1 MPTTPLHFAAAAG
14 RLARAVFPL
23 TLRGLLILLLSLGIL
38 AAGLLRAD
46 LAALFWGSSFLLFSA
61 YALAAGHLF
70 RLSIRRR
77 QKARPELL
85 SVMLP
90 AAGIF
95 SGEITEAQVSADLPR
110 SFPPGIGVRLRFP
123 LGWHDRRI
131 DAVTTRLA
139 PGRNGRSIA
148 FAAKYRGAY
157 ASTDAVFEV
166 RDLLGFTAHRLAV
179 PLRETLTVF
188 PSVSPLPDS
197 STFMEQA
204 EESAV
209 YAPRRRRS
217 EELLEARKYY
227 PGDDVRRLNWKVFAH
242 LNELFL
248 RIGEE
253 VPPPESRILFVL
265 DCTANPLVPR
275 SVAADYLDRLVESCA
290 SLLVSLL
297 GRRIDVMLSLPGVP
311 MCRSYTEESRPAV
324 LAALADVWWTDAEWR
339 PELPG
344 RRGLHVAVFSS
355 PGSPGLPR
363 ILSRVHGL
371 GWSMSLFIKG
381 LEEEAPAPIR
391 RMKEL
396 LFVPQRVTERPP
408 AAAGKREREA
418 LRDAMARDLA
428 AYQGPEWKVRHAA
441 EI

>member
-1 MPTTPLHFAAAAG
+1 MTPARFAAAAG
-14 RLARAVFPL
+14 RLAGAVFPF
-23 TLRGLLILLLSLGIL
+23 TIRGLLILALSLVIL
-38 AAGLLRAD
+38 AAGVIRAD

-61 YALAAGHLF
+61 YALAAGHVF
-70 RLSIRRR
+70 RLSLRR
-77 QKARPELL
+77 QVGRSERL
-85 SVMLP
+85 SVILP

-95 SGEITEAQVSADLPR
+95 SNEETEAQVLAHLPR
-110 SFPPGIGVRLRFP
+110 AFPPGIGVRLRLP
-123 LGWHDRRI
+123 LAWHERGI
-131 DAVTTRLA
+131 DSVTSRCV
-139 PGRNGRSIA
+139 PGRNERSIP
-148 FAAKYRGAY
+148 FRAKYRGVY
-157 ASTDAVFEV
+157 ASTEAVFEV
-166 RDLLGFTAHRLAV
+166 RDLLGFTAHRLSV

-188 PSVSPLPDS
+188 PDLSPVPEA

-204 EESAV
+204 EDSAV

-242 LNELFL
+242 MNELFL

-275 SVAADYLDRLVESCA
+275 GVSADYLDRLVDSCA

-311 MCRSYTEESRPAV
+311 ACRSYTEESRPAV
-324 LAALADVWWTDAEWR
+324 LAALADAWWTHAEWK

-344 RRGLHVAVFSS
+344 RRSLHVAIFSS
-355 PGSPGLPR
+355 PGSPGLER
-363 ILSRVHGL
+363 IVSRVKGL

-381 LEEEAPAPIR
+381 LDPETPAPIR
-391 RMKEL
+391 RVKEL
-396 LFVPQRVTERPP
+396 LFVPERAPMRAP
-408 AAAGKREREA
+408 AAAGRRERAAFTDA
-418 LRDAMARDLA
+418 LVKDLA
-428 AYQGPEWKVRHAA
+428 AYRGPQWKVRHAA

>member
-1 MPTTPLHFAAAAG
+1 
-14 RLARAVFPL
+14 
-23 TLRGLLILLLSLGIL
+23 
-38 AAGLLRAD
+38 
-46 LAALFWGSSFLLFSA
+46 
-61 YALAAGHLF
+61 
-70 RLSIRRR
+70 
-77 QKARPELL
+77 
-85 SVMLP
+85 
-90 AAGIF
+90 
-95 SGEITEAQVSADLPR
+95 
-110 SFPPGIGVRLRFP
+110 VRLQLP
-123 LGWHDRRI
+123 LAWHERRV
-131 DAVTTRLA
+131 DAVTSRCA
-139 PGRNGRSIA
+139 PGRNERSIPFSA
-148 FAAKYRGAY
+148 RYRGVY
-157 ASTDAVFEV
+157 ASTEAVFEV
-166 RDLLGFTAHRLAV
+166 RDLLGFTAHRLTV

-188 PSVSPLPDS
+188 PSLSPLPDT
-197 STFMEQA
+197 STIMEQA

-275 SVAADYLDRLVESCA
+275 GVAADYLDRLVESCA

-311 MCRSYTEESRPAV
+311 ACRSYTEESRPAV
-324 LAALADVWWTDAEWR
+324 LAALADAWWTEAEWK

-344 RRGLHVAVFSS
+344 RRSLHVAVFSS
-355 PGSPGLPR
+355 PGSPGLKR
-363 ILSRVHGL
+363 IVSRVKGL

-381 LEEEAPAPIR
+381 LDAEAPAPIR
-391 RMKEL
+391 RVKEL
-396 LFVPQRVTERPP
+396 LFLPERP
-408 AAAGKREREA
+408 AASAPTGAGRREREA
-418 LRDAMARDLA
+418 FTDALARDLA

>member
-1 MPTTPLHFAAAAG
+1 MTPARFTAAAG
-14 RLARAVFPL
+14 RLARAVFPF
-23 TLRGLLILLLSLGIL
+23 TIRGLLILALSLVIL
-38 AAGLLRAD
+38 AAGLVRAD

-70 RLSIRRR
+70 RLSLRRR
-77 QKARPELL
+77 QVTRPELL
-85 SVMLP
+85 SLTLP

-95 SGEITEAQVSADLPR
+95 SNEMTEARITADLPR
-110 SFPPGIGVRLRFP
+110 SFPPGLGVRLQLP
-123 LGWHDRRI
+123 LAWHERRV
-131 DAVTTRLA
+131 DAVTARCA
-139 PGRNGRSIA
+139 PGRNEKSIP
-148 FAAKYRGAY
+148 FSAKCRGAY

-179 PLRETLTVF
+179 PLRETLTVY
-188 PSVSPLPDS
+188 PSLSPIPES
-197 STFMEQA
+197 TTFMEQA

-253 VPPPESRILFVL
+253 VPPPETRILFVL

-297 GRRIDVMLSLPGVP
+297 GRRIDVMLSLPGVTA
-311 MCRSYTEESRPAV
+311 CRSYTEESRPAV
-324 LAALADVWWTDAEWR
+324 LAALADVWWTDAEWK

-344 RRGLHVAVFSS
+344 RRSLHVAVFSS
-355 PGSPGLPR
+355 PGSPGLER
-363 ILSRVHGL
+363 ILSRVKGL

-381 LEEEAPAPIR
+381 LDAEAAAPVR
-391 RMKEL
+391 RVKEL
-396 LFVPQRVTERPP
+396 LFLPERAP
-408 AAAGKREREA
+408 APAEGAAGRREREVFTDA
-418 LRDAMARDLA
+418 LARDLA

>member
-1 MPTTPLHFAAAAG
+1 MTPVGFMAAG
-14 RLARAVFPL
+14 RLARAVFPF
-23 TLRGLLILLLSLGIL
+23 TIRGLLILVLSLLIL

-61 YALAAGHLF
+61 YALAAGHVF
-70 RLSIRRR
+70 RLSIRR
-77 QKARPELL
+77 QVARPELL
-85 SVMLP
+85 SVILP

-95 SGEITEAQVSADLPR
+95 PGAETEAHVSLHLPR
-110 SFPPGIGVRLRFP
+110 AFPPGIGVTLRLP
-123 LGWHDRRI
+123 LAWHERRI
-131 DAVTTRLA
+131 DAVTVRLA
-139 PGRNGRSIA
+139 PGRNERTIA
-148 FAAKYRGAY
+148 FSARSRGAY
-157 ASTDAVFEV
+157 ASTEAVFEV
-166 RDLLGFTAHRLAV
+166 RDLLGFTAHRLSV

-188 PSVSPLPDS
+188 PALSPVPEAS
-197 STFMEQA
+197 AFMEQA
-204 EESAV
+204 EDSAV

-275 SVAADYLDRLVESCA
+275 SLSAEYLDRLVESCA
-290 SLLVSLL
+290 SLLVMLL
-297 GRRIDVMLSLPGVP
+297 GRRIDVMLSLPGVLA
-311 MCRSYTEESRPAV
+311 CRSYTEESRPAV
-324 LAALADVWWTDAEWR
+324 LATLADAWWTEAEWK

-344 RRGLHVAVFSS
+344 RRSLHVAVFSS
-355 PGSPGLPR
+355 PGSPGLER
-363 ILSRVHGL
+363 IVSRVKGL

-381 LEEEAPAPIR
+381 LDPETPPPAR
-391 RMKEL
+391 RLKEL
-396 LFVPQRVTERPP
+396 LFVPEQAAVRAP
-408 AAAGKREREA
+408 AAAGRRERTAFTDA
-418 LRDAMARDLA
+418 LVKDLS
-428 AYQGPEWKVRHAA
+428 AYRGPQWNVRHAA

>member
-1 MPTTPLHFAAAAG
+1 MTPARCAAAAG

-23 TLRGLLILLLSLGIL
+23 TIRGLLILVLSLCIL
-38 AAGLLRAD
+38 AAGVVRAD

-70 RLSIRRR
+70 RLSLRRR
-77 QKARPELL
+77 QVSRPELL
-85 SVMLP
+85 SLILP

-95 SGEITEAQVSADLPR
+95 SNEMTEAHILADLPR
-110 SFPPGIGVRLRFP
+110 SFPPGIGVRLRLP
-123 LGWHDRRI
+123 LTWHDRRI
-131 DAVTTRLA
+131 DAITARCA
-139 PGRNGRSIA
+139 PGRSQRSIP
-148 FAAKYRGAY
+148 FSAKHRAAY
-157 ASTDAVFEV
+157 ASAEAVFEV
-166 RDLLGFTAHRLAV
+166 RDLLGFTAHRLAL

-188 PSVSPLPDS
+188 PSLYPLADS
-197 STFMEQA
+197 ATFMEQA

-253 VPPPESRILFVL
+253 VPPPESRLLFVL

-297 GRRIDVMLSLPGVP
+297 GRRIDVMLSLPGVQA
-311 MCRSYTEESRPAV
+311 CRSYTEESRPAA
-324 LAALADVWWTDAEWR
+324 LAALADAWWTDAEWK

-344 RRGLHVAVFSS
+344 RRSLHVAVFSS
-355 PGSPGLPR
+355 PGSPGLER
-363 ILSRVHGL
+363 IVSRVKSL

-381 LEEEAPAPIR
+381 LDAENPAPIR
-391 RMKEL
+391 RAKEL
-396 LFVPQRVTERPP
+396 LFLPEG
-408 AAAGKREREA
+408 AAARAPAGAGRRERAAFTDA
-418 LRDAMARDLA
+418 LAKDLA
-428 AYQGPEWKVRHAA
+428 AYRGPEWKVRHAA

>member
-1 MPTTPLHFAAAAG
+1 MTPARFAAAAG
-14 RLARAVFPL
+14 RLARAAFPF
-23 TLRGLLILLLSLGIL
+23 TLRGLLIVVLSLVIL
-38 AAGLLRAD
+38 AAGLIRAD

-61 YALAAGHLF
+61 YALAAGHIF
-70 RLSIRRR
+70 RLSLRRR
-77 QKARPELL
+77 QATRPELL
-85 SVMLP
+85 SVILP

-95 SGEITEAQVSADLPR
+95 PDERAEGQISAHLPR
-110 SFPPGIGVRLRFP
+110 SFPPGIGVRMLLP
-123 LGWHDRRI
+123 LSWHDRRV
-131 DAVTTRLA
+131 DAIVSRLA
-139 PGRNGRSIA
+139 PGRNERSIPFSA
-148 FAAKYRGAY
+148 SCRGAY
-157 ASTDAVFEV
+157 ASVEALFEV
-166 RDLLGFTAHRLAV
+166 RDLLGFTVHRLSV

-188 PSVSPLPDS
+188 PSLSPLPE
-197 STFMEQA
+197 TAAFMEQA

-242 LNELFL
+242 MNELFL

-275 SVAADYLDRLVESCA
+275 AIAADYLDRLVESCA

-311 MCRSYTEESRPAV
+311 SCRSYTEESRPAV
-324 LAALADVWWTDAEWR
+324 LAAFADAWWTDAAWK

-344 RRGLHVAVFSS
+344 RRSLHVAVFSS
-355 PGSPGLPR
+355 PGSPGLER
-363 ILSRVHGL
+363 ILSRVKGL

-381 LEEEAPAPIR
+381 LDAEVPAPSR
-391 RMKEL
+391 RVKEL
-396 LFVPQRVTERPP
+396 LFLPEREAAGAP
-408 AAAGKREREA
+408 AAAGRRERAAFTDA
-418 LRDAMARDLA
+418 LSKDLA
-428 AYQGPEWKVRHAA
+428 TYRGPAWKVRHAA